1 MASKPGG
8 GGRGGKKKFTS
19 KGGNRHFSDF
29 DELKKQTEEIKREK
43 ALQQLRGDADS
54 DEEEEAPKLDK
65 PKVVNFDK
73 QLTKNKKPATK
84 KGPNDD
90 SGSASS
96 SEGGGESSSDDAD
109 DEGDDQRAKGVQ
121 HLIAIDN
128 PNRVQQKMKKIK
140 DLNFDDSG
148 PSTNTVA
155 AVAVAAADGDKAQ
168 LSRKEREALDA
179 ERRKLEYQRLH
190 AQGKTDEA
198 RADLARLAI
207 IKKQREEAAKKREDD
222 KKAKEEA
229 DTKQAKAKLEGK
241 H

>member
-1 MASKPGG
+1 MASKPG

-19 KGGNRHFSDF
+19 KGGSRHFSDF

-54 DEEEEAPKLDK
+54 DEEEEAPKLEK

-73 QLTKNKKPATK
+73 KTKKAATK
-84 KGPNDD
+84 KGTNDD

-121 HLIAIDN
+121 HLIAIEN

-148 PSTNTVA
+148 PSTNA
-155 AVAVAAADGDKAQ
+155 NAAVAAAPADGDKTQ

-179 ERRKLEYQRLH
+179 ERRKQEYQRLH

-207 IKKQREEAAKKREDD
+207 IKKQREDAAKKREEE

-229 DTKQAKAKLEGK
+229 DAKQAKAKLEGK